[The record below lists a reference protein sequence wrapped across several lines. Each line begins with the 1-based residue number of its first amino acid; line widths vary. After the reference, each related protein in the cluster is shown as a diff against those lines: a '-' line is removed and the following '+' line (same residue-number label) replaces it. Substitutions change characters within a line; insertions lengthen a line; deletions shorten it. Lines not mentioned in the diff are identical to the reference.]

1 MNAPIKNIIQDNNR
15 MWKQSIK
22 AENGIKA
29 ENYKLFVF

>member
-22 AENGIKA
+22 AENSIKGV
-29 ENYKLFVF
+29 EL